1 MQTPDFMQQIDA
13 QRASIRETL
22 VRYQK
27 PSIPRSVWQLLNTLV
42 PFFVSWA
49 AAAYVYQNFSYWFV
63 LPLVI
68 LTAGF
73 MIRAFIIFHD
83 CCHGSF
89 FASKRANDIVGRVLG
104 VIAFTPY
111 DYWKHDH
118 SVHHATAGNL
128 DKRGIGD
135 VPTWTIEEYRAKPW
149 YARLGYRLMR
159 HPLILLTFVAFFV
172 FAISHRFWMPDAGW
186 REKQSVIYTNIALAV
201 VIAGLVWLLG
211 WQTVLAVQL
220 PVLALASAMG
230 IWLFYVQHNFEG
242 SWWER
247 QQEWDFYK
255 AGLLGSSFYKLP
267 AVLNW
272 FSGNIGFH
280 HIHHLSPRIPNY
292 YLPKVQ
298 KEHPLF
304 EQVRPLTLIDS
315 LKSLSYRLWDE
326 NRKMLVGFNVLR
338 NKHEQG
344 GL

>member
-1 MQTPDFMQQIDA
+1 MKTPDFAQQIDT

-22 VRYQK
+22 GRYQK
-27 PSIPRSVWQLLNTLV
+27 PSVSRSVWQLLNTLV
-42 PFFVSWA
+42 PFFATWA

-63 LPLVI
+63 IPLVI
-68 LTAGF
+68 LAAGF

-89 FASKRANDIVGRVLG
+89 FASKQANDIVGRVLG
-104 VIAFTPY
+104 VITFTPY

-128 DKRGIGD
+128 DKRGVGD
-135 VPTWTIEEYRAKPW
+135 VPTWTVEEYLSKPW
-149 YARLGYRLMR
+149 YWQLGYRLMR
-159 HPLILLTFVAFFV
+159 HPLILLTFVAFYI
-172 FAISHRFWMPDAGW
+172 FAISHRFWLPDAGW
-186 REKQSVIYTNIALAV
+186 REKKSVIYTNIALAIV
-201 VIAGLVWLLG
+201 LAGLVWLLG

-220 PVLALASAMG
+220 PVLALASAAG

-247 QQEWDFYK
+247 QQDWDFYK
-255 AGLLGSSFYKLP
+255 AGLLGSSYYKLP

-272 FSGNIGFH
+272 FSGNIGYH
-280 HIHHLSPRIPNY
+280 HLHHLSPRIPNY
-292 YLPKVQ
+292 YLRKAHQ
-298 KEHPLF
+298 DHPLF
-304 EQVRPLTLIDS
+304 QQVRPLTFLRS

-338 NKHEQG
+338 NKREWG
-344 GL
+344 RV

>member
-1 MQTPDFMQQIDA
+1 MKTPDFAQQIDT

-22 VRYQK
+22 GRYQK
-27 PSIPRSVWQLLNTLV
+27 PSISRSVWQLLNTLV
-42 PFFVSWA
+42 PFFATWA

-63 LPLVI
+63 IPLVI
-68 LTAGF
+68 LAAGF

-89 FASKRANDIVGRVLG
+89 FASKQANDIAGRVLG
-104 VIAFTPY
+104 VITFTPY

-128 DKRGIGD
+128 DKRGVGD
-135 VPTWTIEEYRAKPW
+135 VPTWTVEEYLSKPW
-149 YARLGYRLMR
+149 YWQLGYRLMR
-159 HPLILLTFVAFFV
+159 HPLILLTFVAFYI
-172 FAISHRFWMPDAGW
+172 FAISHRFWLPDAGW
-186 REKQSVIYTNIALAV
+186 REKKSVIYTNVAL
-201 VIAGLVWLLG
+201 VIVLAGLVWLLG

-220 PVLALASAMG
+220 PVLALASAAG

-247 QQEWDFYK
+247 QQDWDFYK
-255 AGLLGSSFYKLP
+255 AGLLGSSYYKLP

-272 FSGNIGFH
+272 FSGNIGYH
-280 HIHHLSPRIPNY
+280 HLHHLSPRIPNY
-292 YLPKVQ
+292 YLPKAH
-298 KEHPLF
+298 KDHPLF
-304 EQVRPLTLIDS
+304 QQVRPLTFLRS

-338 NKHEQG
+338 NKRG
-344 GL
+344 RI